1 MTTIITCTIG
11 ESKGVAR
18 LWLEGQKLVHAGVSI
33 GTKYLVRAHE
43 ALGRI
48 ELVPV
53 KEETAPHSCTVSKRE
68 RYGVVSPLLEIRTE
82 LLSKIFDGLQR
93 VRVAIREGRIVVTP
107 LQIDIKIRER
117 VLRLKQKLANRVKLA
132 TASLFHGGG
141 VMDKAL
147 HAGLM
152 AMGVASF
159 IQVGVELEQNY
170 LDASLRNN
178 PELWTT
184 DSIAIC
190 SDIRD
195 VGLRENAPQIDLL
208 AGGVPCTGASL
219 AGRAKNKLAR
229 AEDHTTAG
237 SLFYDY
243 LKMVEVLNPA
253 VVVLENVKQYADTAS
268 MAVIRSVLTSLGYT
282 LFETVLTGTDFGALE
297 ARSRLI
303 MVAITRGLENGFDFQ
318 NLVSTA
324 IKPLNIG
331 KVLEDIPLD
340 SDRWKSYEYLAAKEE
355 RDIAAGKGFKR
366 QIVTPESESVGTIGR
381 GFAKARST
389 EPFLAHPIDPKLSR
403 LFTPV
408 EHARIKGAPTT
419 LVAGVSET
427 TGHEILGQGV
437 IFTKLEAVGRLLG
450 RTLNA
455 EYINP
460 DYLAVTG
467 SGITSYCDQ
476 VCGGGLCG
484 TGPLCQYGVDA
495 DTGMPPIYKPV
506 LLPAKAA

>member
-18 LWLEGQKLVHAGVSI
+18 LWLEGRSLIHAGISI
-33 GTKYLVRAHE
+33 GTKYLVRAQE
-43 ALGRI
+43 ALGRL

-53 KEETAPHSCTVSKRE
+53 KEVSGPYTCTVSKRE
-68 RYGVVSPLLEIRTE
+68 RYGVVSPLLEVRTE
-82 LLSKIFDGLQR
+82 LLSKMFEGLKR

-107 LQIDIKIRER
+107 LQIDIKVRER
-117 VLRLKQKLANRVKLA
+117 VLRLKQKLANRAKLA

-141 VMDKAL
+141 VMDKAI

-159 IQVGVELEQNY
+159 IQVGVEMEQTY

-178 PELWTT
+178 PELWSSE
-184 DSIAIC
+184 SIAIC

-195 VGLRENAPQIDLL
+195 VGLRDNPPMVELL
-208 AGGVPCTGASL
+208 VGGVPCTGAST

-229 AEDHTTAG
+229 AEDHSTAG

-243 LKMVEVLNPA
+243 LKMVEILNPA

-268 MAVIRSVLTSLGYT
+268 MTVIRSVLSSLGYT
-282 LFETVLTGTDFGALE
+282 LFEVVLNGTDFGALE

-303 MVAITRGLENGFDFQ
+303 MVAITRGLENGFDFN
-318 NLVSTA
+318 NLVSTST
-324 IKPLNIG
+324 KPLNLG

-340 SDRWKSYEYLAAKEE
+340 SERWKSYDYLAAKEV

-389 EPFLAHPIDPKLSR
+389 EPFLAHPTDPNLSR

-408 EHARIKGAPTT
+408 EHARIKTAPTS
-419 LVAGVSET
+419 LIEGLSDT
-427 TGHEILGQGV
+427 TAHEVLGQGV
-437 IFTKLEAVGRLLG
+437 IFKKLEVVGQLLG
-450 RTLNA
+450 HTLNA
-455 EYINP
+455 ENLNP
-460 DYLAVTG
+460 DYLAVVG
-467 SGITSYCDQ
+467 AGITSYCDQ
-476 VCGGGLCG
+476 VCGGGECG
-484 TGPLCQYGVDA
+484 TGPCCQNGVDA
-495 DTGMPPIYKPV
+495 DTRMPPLYKPV
-506 LLPAKAA
+506 LVPVQVA